1 MAPKFAIPKKKLKT
15 TKKFFLNLQPKAVVK
30 YHCVYISNTGAFILY
45 NCSWGRLELLHY
57 PRYTFG
63 LIGRVGPEST
73 KSYSNKGEGLKEKS
87 VNSHSPK

>member
-1 MAPKFAIPKKKLKT
+1 MQYPRKKLKT
-15 TKKFFLNLQPKAVVK
+15 TKKFFLKPQPKTVAE
-30 YHCVYISNTGAFILY
+30 YCCVYISNTKAFILY
-45 NCSWGRLELLHY
+45 NCPWGRLELLHY

-73 KSYSNKGEGLKEKS
+73 KSYSNKAKGLEEKS